1 MSTRL
6 RKLNRRLVG
15 QRKKAHLHNYLRHQ
29 VCTRIRSI
37 IDLGEKKNQFA
48 LSELNEWVAFC
59 RNTFCLASFAVEIRN
74 YQMWQGSWTSAPRD
88 GIVLNSIVVYK
99 WDQLKH
105 RNKARTKLKF
115 LNFLNYIATVLARF
129 RRSG

>member
-15 QRKKAHLHNYLRHQ
+15 QRKRHTYIIIF
-29 VCTRIRSI
+29 VTKFALVSDPSSI
-37 IDLGEKKNQFA
+37 WERRKNQFA